1 VIEPTGRDAQV
12 SEPRDRGVA
21 WTEERGSLRPS
32 DEAWPSQRGVPPSVK
47 GKGRRVGSEG
57 ARNERRERGG
67 KTAGPAPRRRAENT
81 APEASERGYR
91 ANTLRDIGLLF
102 QRYVIQLLRNP
113 VWLIV
118 GFSTPILYLV
128 LFMPLLKHAAGPAGL
143 SSGQVVDL
151 FLPGILSLLAFASG
165 IGLGFNTIFELKAG
179 VIERFR
185 VTPASRLA
193 ILTGPILATMMMMFV
208 FDAVVVAVGFG
219 VGFSV
224 HWAGLAVLA
233 VLLALLMTTVAAFSV
248 ATALITKDISGFAA
262 IVNGLNLPVLLL
274 AGVLLPI
281 SLGPAWMRVIA
292 HFNPLYYLVE
302 ASRVLA
308 GGTLAAAAV
317 GQAFAVLVPL
327 CLLVLAWATGVF
339 RKAVA

>member
-1 VIEPTGRDAQV
+1 MIEPERRDVQV
-12 SEPRDRGVA
+12 SEPKARGAA
-21 WTEERGSLRPS
+21 WTEERGAQATN
-32 DEAWPSQRGVPPSVK
+32 DEGKALSEP
-47 GKGRRVGSEG
+47 KGRAAVWTDEG
-57 ARNERRERGG
+57 GREERAPERGG
-67 KTAGPAPRRRAENT
+67 KTAGPAPRRLK
-81 APEASERGYR
+81 
-91 ANTLRDIGLLF
+91 ANTVRDIGLLF
-102 QRYVIQLLRNP
+102 QRYAIQLLRNP

-308 GGTLAAAAV
+308 GGTLATAAV

-327 CLLVLAWATGVF
+327 CVLVLAWATGVF
-339 RKAVA
+339 RKTVA